1 MLVAGATPMQHPT
14 TISGVPNR
22 RAQKPT
28 LSGTNGSPKSLL
40 EEASMEAL
48 KEPPLK
54 EPFKESVKDPLE
66 GTLKGP
72 FEGTLKVIF

>member
-48 KEPPLK
+48 KEPLKEAPLK
-54 EPFKESVKDPLE
+54 GSWDLVS
-66 GTLKGP
+66 
-72 FEGTLKVIF
+72 KVLSRL